1 MAVRVMAMAKVM
13 AVSYPGRLALALIHI
28 NPAGEEPG
36 MFCHGAEGG
45 CGARNA
51 GPRFEILLSR
61 EESVRANGGDAFEEV
76 CERREAR
83 GRGRA
88 RGPLV
93 VERAISEEGE
103 LRAVIREAID
113 LAVI

>member
-61 EESVRANGGDAFEEV
+61 EESVRANGGGRFRGSLRA
-76 CERREAR
+76 AR
-83 GRGRA
+83 SAWLRQRS
-88 RGPLV
+88 PLV
-93 VERAISEEGE
+93 CRRACR
-103 LRAVIREAID
+103 L
-113 LAVI
+113 